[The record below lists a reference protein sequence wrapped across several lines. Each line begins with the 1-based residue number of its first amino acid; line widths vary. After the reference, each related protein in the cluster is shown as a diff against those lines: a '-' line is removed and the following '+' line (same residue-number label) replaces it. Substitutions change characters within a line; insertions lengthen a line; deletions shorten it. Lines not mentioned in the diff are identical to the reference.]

1 MKVYAT
7 TADLAGW
14 MSPAAVPDNAGA
26 LLRTASGLV
35 RAETKLA
42 IYTTDADG
50 YPTDTVIRAAFRDAT
65 CAQATFWSVS
75 KIDPT
80 LGAAGVTP
88 LPVSKSIG
96 GASISYSLYA
106 STAEARANAAGA
118 LSPDAFFIL
127 EDAGLLGG
135 EVGVL

>member
-7 TADLAGW
+7 EADLSAW
-14 MSPAAVPDNAGA
+14 MSPAALPANAGA

-35 RAETKLA
+35 RAETKRA
-42 IYTTDADG
+42 VYATDTAG
-50 YPTDTVIRAAFRDAT
+50 YPTNTAIRAAFRDAT
-65 CAQATFWSVS
+65 TAQAAFWAVS

-118 LSPDAFFIL
+118 LAPDAFFIL

-135 EVGVL
+135 TVELL